1 MRWGV
6 IATSARSS
14 SVRTTRGRRH
24 RLGMGHSGRDH
35 WPIRT
40 TASGSFSG
48 WFGRSEVRRN
58 PAASVVAYRRK
69 SEILSQCHTRADWN
83 NSTRFP
89 EGSTDNICIP
99 AAPVTISFRKR
110 TPATAPPRQPSHRR
124 QCECGSTRRDRPLL
138 ALEIWLECRGEPG
151 MHPVV
156 RLLRPGIPCA
166 LDRLIGLKT
175 AGLSECRAT
184 AGYRQ
189 RSHRTRA

>member
-1 MRWGV
+1 MPSKLSLIDVCSRED
-6 IATSARSS
+6 ATAGP
-14 SVRTTRGRRH
+14 TT
-24 RLGMGHSGRDH
+24 GMQAQSGRVGSRLSTQ
-35 WPIRT
+35 IRDSLPMSYT
-40 TASGSFSG
+40 SRLEQLDQVPRRIDRQYLYSSGPDDNFIPEAYAS
-48 WFGRSEVRRN
+48 
-58 PAASVVAYRRK
+58 
-69 SEILSQCHTRADWN
+69 QQ
-83 NSTRFP
+83 
-89 EGSTDNICIP
+89 
-99 AAPVTISFRKR
+99 
-110 TPATAPPRQPSHRR
+110 PPPWQPSHRR

-156 RLLRPGIPCA
+156 RLLRPGIPCV